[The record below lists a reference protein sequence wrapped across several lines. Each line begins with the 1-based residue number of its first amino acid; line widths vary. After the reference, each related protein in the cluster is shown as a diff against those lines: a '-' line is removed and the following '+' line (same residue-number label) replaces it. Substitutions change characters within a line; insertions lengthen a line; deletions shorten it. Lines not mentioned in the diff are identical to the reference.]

1 MSSRRIVITGGGLWF
16 HEYAFVPAP
25 VFREK
30 RRAILQSF
38 IARPRIYSTSHFA
51 GLLEQQAR
59 INLAR
64 AVGEARDSR

>member
-1 MSSRRIVITGGGLWF
+1 M
-16 HEYAFVPAP
+16 VPARDHFGECSTSSARFLAE
-25 VFREK
+25 VSFG
-30 RRAILQSF
+30 ALQSF